1 MRVMSVVVMALLLV
15 PLAVSANEAS
25 EQKNQ
30 NTPAVRGSIISN
42 MLQHYDGPFTFYS
55 YEPNYIIY
63 TDTSDLN
70 KEAIESYSWSQNA
83 KKDEV
88 KFQISLAFPIWNGI
102 LGENSVLGAS
112 YTQRSWWQ
120 LSNSEESAPFRETNY
135 EPQIFLGWATDY
147 QLAGWTLRDIEVGF
161 NHQSNGREEPTSRSW
176 NRGYARLMAQNG
188 NWQVDIKPWFR
199 FSESDSNDDNP
210 DITKY
215 MGYYRLKVG
224 YALGQSVVSVNS
236 HYNWN
241 TGFGGAELGF
251 SYPITSHVRFYTQL
265 FSGYGESMIDYNF
278 KQTRFGVGVML
289 NDIM

>member
-1 MRVMSVVVMALLLV
+1 MRVMSVALMALLLA

-25 EQKNQ
+25 EQKNL
-30 NTPAVRGSIISN
+30 NTSAVRGSIISN
-42 MLQHYDGPFTFYS
+42 MLQHYDGPFTFYA
-55 YEPNYIIY
+55 YEPNYLIY

-88 KFQISLAFPIWNGI
+88 KFQISLAFPIWTGI

-120 LSNSEESAPFRETNY
+120 LSNSEESSPFRETNY
-135 EPQIFLGWATDY
+135 EPQVFLGWATDY
-147 QLAGWTLRDIEVGF
+147 QFAGWTLRDIEVGF
-161 NHQSNGREEPTSRSW
+161 NHQSNGREDPTSRSW

-199 FSESDSNDDNP
+199 VSESDSNDDNP

-241 TGFGGAELGF
+241 TGFGGAELGW